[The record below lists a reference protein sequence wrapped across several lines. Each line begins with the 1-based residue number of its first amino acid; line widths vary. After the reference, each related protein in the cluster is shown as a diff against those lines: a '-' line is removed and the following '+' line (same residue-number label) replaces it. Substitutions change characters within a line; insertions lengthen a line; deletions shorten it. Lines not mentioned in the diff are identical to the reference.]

1 MYKFKEY
8 HSNKALTDVFVEPID
23 IWVRIDENLGYCIV
37 FEDSAN
43 NKYDLYTKDRLLYYK
58 LVDVIINKSV
68 FDSNELVVMN
78 ESHFSEDCS
87 DMRNY
92 VMDNYNICKED

>member
-23 IWVRIDENLGYCIV
+23 AWVRVDGNFGYCIV

-43 NKYDLYTKDRLLYYK
+43 NKYDLYTKDRVLYCK
-58 LVDVIINKSV
+58 LIDAILAKRE
-68 FDSNELVVMN
+68 FESNELVVMN
-78 ESHFSEDCS
+78 ESDFSEDCS
-87 DMRNY
+87 DVRTY
-92 VMDNYNICKED
+92 VINKYNICKEG